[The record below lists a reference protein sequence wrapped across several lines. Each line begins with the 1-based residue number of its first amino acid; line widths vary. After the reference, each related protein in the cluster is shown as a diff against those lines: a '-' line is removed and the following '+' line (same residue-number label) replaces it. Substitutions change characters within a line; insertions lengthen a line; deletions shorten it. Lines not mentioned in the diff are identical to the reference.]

1 MAYFSRSVVLLI
13 LLVSLSPYCLSNPI
27 QDIFHQCLSMD
38 TTSLNQ
44 LPNLFVTPNNA
55 NFTSLLN
62 STAQNLRCIASYAA
76 KPKLIFTPLHET
88 HIQTAVICAKKLGIQ
103 LRFRSG
109 GHDYEG
115 LSYTSVMDPPYVVV
129 DLAKLR
135 GIDVN
140 IKDNSVWV
148 QAGAT
153 IGELYYRVAE
163 KSKTHGV
170 PAGLC
175 TSLGVGG
182 HITGGAYGSLMRKY
196 GLAADNALDAKI
208 IDANGRILDR
218 KAMGEDVFWAIRGG
232 GGGSF
237 GVLVSWKLKL
247 VPVPATVTTFNVPR
261 TLEQG
266 ATKILY
272 KWQQVAHTL
281 DENLFIRV
289 LIQTSQVPNTTQR
302 TVTTTY
308 NALFLGDAG
317 RLQEIM
323 KQSFPELGL
332 TKEDCFEMSWLESV
346 LFIAGYPRTVPTD
359 VLLAGRP
366 AFLNYF
372 KAKSDFVVK
381 PIPQNGI
388 EGIWTRFLEEE
399 SPMMIWNPYGG
410 MMANI
415 SESSIPFPHR
425 NAIFKIQY
433 VNSWMSP
440 EKKAMDKHVD
450 WVRKLVKPIPENGIE
465 GIWKRFLEEESPMMI
480 WNPYGGMMAK
490 ISESSIPFP
499 HRNAIFKIQYVN
511 SWMSPEKKA
520 MDKHVDW
527 VRKLYNYM
535 TQYVSKFPRQAYVN
549 YRDLDL
555 GMNDKNGD
563 DTSFVKASSWGTR
576 YFKDNFNRLVKIKTE
591 FDPDNFFKHEQSIPV
606 LPLKGKSQRFKH
618 PKWWKTHKK
627 ISVFSQSLWY
637 ITISLWKEDFPFTES
652 KLYSWKTRYKIQ
664 AYHRTYPLESGNHL
678 DKRKCFINRVYACNN
693 ANSKYLHTYIE
704 GLESGFLMKT
714 QITPLQ
720 CVLARDHYNGDNED
734 LRSRKG

>member
-1 MAYFSRSVVLLI
+1 MLLA
-13 LLVSLSPYCLSNPI
+13 SLSSYCSSNPI
-27 QDIFHQCLSMD
+27 QDSFHQCLSMD
-38 TTSLNQ
+38 TNSLTQ
-44 LPNLFVTPNNA
+44 LPNLFFTPNNTT
-55 NFTSLLN
+55 FTPLLN
-62 STAQNLRCIASYAA
+62 STAQNLRCVASYAA
-76 KPKLIFTPLHET
+76 KPELIFTPLHET

-140 IKDNSVWV
+140 IEDNSVWV

-247 VPVPATVTTFNVPR
+247 VPVPATVTAFNVRR
-261 TLEQG
+261 TLDQG

-281 DENLFIRV
+281 DEDLFIRV

-302 TVTTTY
+302 TVSTTY
-308 NALFLGDAG
+308 NALFLGDVG
-317 RLQEIM
+317 RLQKIM
-323 KQSFPELGL
+323 EQSFPELGL

-346 LFIAGYPRTVPTD
+346 LFIAGYPRTVPTA
-359 VLLAGRP
+359 VLLAGKP

-381 PIPQNGI
+381 PIPENGL
-388 EGIWTRFLEEE
+388 EGIWERFLEEE

-410 MMANI
+410 MMAKI
-415 SESSIPFPHR
+415 PESSIPFPHR

-440 EKKAMDKHVD
+440 EKEAKDKHVD
-450 WVRKLVKPIPENGIE
+450 WI
-465 GIWKRFLEEESPMMI
+465 
-480 WNPYGGMMAK
+480 
-490 ISESSIPFP
+490 
-499 HRNAIFKIQYVN
+499 
-511 SWMSPEKKA
+511 
-520 MDKHVDW
+520 
-527 VRKLYNYM
+527 RKLYNYM
-535 TQYVSKFPRQAYVN
+535 TQYVSMSPRQAYVN

-563 DTSFVKASSWGTR
+563 DTSFVKASSFGTR

-591 FDPDNFFKHEQSIPV
+591 FDPDNFFRHEQSIPV
-606 LPLKGKSQRFKH
+606 LPLKGKTQRFKH
-618 PKWWKTHKK
+618 PKWWKVKKGHKK
-627 ISVFSQSLWY
+627 I
-637 ITISLWKEDFPFTES
+637 
-652 KLYSWKTRYKIQ
+652 
-664 AYHRTYPLESGNHL
+664 
-678 DKRKCFINRVYACNN
+678 
-693 ANSKYLHTYIE
+693 
-704 GLESGFLMKT
+704 
-714 QITPLQ
+714 
-720 CVLARDHYNGDNED
+720 HY
-734 LRSRKG
+734 